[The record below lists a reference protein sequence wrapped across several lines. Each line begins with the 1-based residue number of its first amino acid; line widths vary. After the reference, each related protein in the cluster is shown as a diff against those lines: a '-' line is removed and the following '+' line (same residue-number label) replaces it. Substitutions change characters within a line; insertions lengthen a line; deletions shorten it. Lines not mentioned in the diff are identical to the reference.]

1 MYFQDWQE
9 LPMQD
14 IIINT
19 EDIKT
24 LKKLHNKVY
33 ENLKLLQI
41 VIIEKMY
48 LENGFPNYEVVPK
61 VVEYKN
67 QLLDKTIDLITAFD
81 IYIKLK
87 IKEDEKD
94 QIATLIL
101 YSNRLREIAG
111 KISNAESESFKNIV
125 TIHLKKINSKQ
136 KEYEKSLEET
146 YKLNEMA
153 LDSFKRTR

>member
-1 MYFQDWQE
+1 VYFQDWQE